1 MNEIGADSQQVEAP
15 FTMTGDMR
23 DANAT
28 RLG

>member
-1 MNEIGADSQQVEAP
+1 MNESGAKLRQVDAP